1 MAISKQLD
9 FRASVQLTVEELLH
23 QLLFRDRTEDQS
35 ALTKQPLSAGG
46 SQIRLRVLLLHHRRA
61 AIVAFAPVKTIRI
74 ALWVWYRGDFF
85 RGFQSQLQGPTVQ
98 DSLVGALTAIGLR
111 SKPSPAGRTDK
122 GVHARM
128 QIVSLRSPIG
138 PEELL
143 GHLSPTPFPGF
154 GISYARRAPEGFHAQ
169 WSNVGKEYR
178 YRIRLGPGRADRWA
192 PFSWTVEDH
201 PRLAGRRAIDLEA
214 LAPIVRALEGTRDF
228 AAFHESSSPR
238 RSRTVRTAQLF
249 DLGDGLAEIRITG
262 DRFARYQVRFMVGG
276 AVAVAAGAIPPDTF
290 AAALAGTEAIAGIK
304 APASGLVLWDVHYPP
319 AIDPFDP
326 QERREPE
333 GLPAE
338 PPFAS
343 VHR

>member
-1 MAISKQLD
+1 
-9 FRASVQLTVEELLH
+9 
-23 QLLFRDRTEDQS
+23 
-35 ALTKQPLSAGG
+35 
-46 SQIRLRVLLLHHRRA
+46 
-61 AIVAFAPVKTIRI
+61 VKTIRI

-111 SKPSPAGRTDK
+111 SKPCPAGRTDK

-128 QIVSLRSPIG
+128 QIISLRSPIG

-143 GHLSPTPFPGF
+143 GHLSPHPFPGL

-178 YRIRLGPGRADRWA
+178 YRIRLGPPRVDRWT

-201 PRLAGRRAIDLEA
+201 PRLAGRAFDLAA
-214 LAPIVRALEGTRDF
+214 LAPILRALEGTRDF
-228 AAFHESSSPR
+228 AAFHQSSSPR
-238 RSRTVRTAQLF
+238 RTRTVRTAQLV
-249 DLGDGLAEIRITG
+249 DLGNGLAEIRITG

-276 AVAVAAGAIPPDTF
+276 AVAVATGAISPDAF

-304 APASGLVLWDVHYPP
+304 APAAGLVLWDVHYPP
-319 AIDPFDP
+319 AIDPFGP
-326 QERREPE
+326 EERREPD

-343 VHR
+343 VHC